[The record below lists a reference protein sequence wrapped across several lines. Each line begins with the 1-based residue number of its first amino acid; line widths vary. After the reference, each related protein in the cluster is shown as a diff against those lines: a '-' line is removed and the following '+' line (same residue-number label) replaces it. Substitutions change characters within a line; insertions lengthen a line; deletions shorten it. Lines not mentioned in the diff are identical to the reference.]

1 MSTIRRALPALA
13 LALAS
18 ACAPN
23 TSTVGQ
29 HITCETDPDSG
40 VILSCQPGDGS
51 GGANECEDVDED
63 GDGQPG
69 DDDSAGDDDDA
80 GSDSTTTPDD
90 GTLSFTGG
98 SDSDDDSTSDD
109 SDDSTSDDHD
119 CDSDGDGMDDGDDDD
134 DDNDGID
141 DSDDCDEQEG
151 EEGDAA
157 DLPYDIKMQGNKA
170 YTPIVDAFAEKGGQ
184 PAAILSVEMD
194 GGGAGWRLAEL
205 QSGATFTITSADCTH
220 VGNRDVGRDRVIVT
234 WQTSDGHTE
243 SDHLDLRYCE

>member
-1 MSTIRRALPALA
+1 MSTIRRALPAFA

-29 HITCETDPDSG
+29 RITCETDPDSG
-40 VILSCQPGDGS
+40 VILRCQPGEGT
-51 GGANECEDVDED
+51 GGANECQDIDED

-69 DDDSAGDDDDA
+69 DDDGAG
-80 GSDSTTTPDD
+80 GSDDGGGSTSTPGD

-98 SDSDDDSTSDD
+98 SGSDDDSTSSDDDSTSDD
-109 SDDSTSDDHD
+109 HV

-141 DSDDCDEQEG
+141 DDDDCDEQEG
-151 EEGDAA
+151 EDGDAA
-157 DLPYDIKMQGNKA
+157 DLPYDIKMQGNRA

-205 QSGATFTITSADCTH
+205 QSGATFTITGADCTH

-234 WQTSDGHTE
+234 WQSSDGHTE